1 MSQIKNYTATWIETP
16 LSKFGFKCV
25 MSKHDLCVDSLC
37 ECLCLMIEFC
47 KDDCDCFKCMKKFRF
62 LTDLELQNLKSV
74 GKKIEK
80 KKPNKTGLDE
90 FFWS

>member
-1 MSQIKNYTATWIETP
+1 MSQIENYTATWIETP

-25 MSKHDLCVDSLC
+25 
-37 ECLCLMIEFC
+37 
-47 KDDCDCFKCMKKFRF
+47 KKFRF